1 MTNWRELHL
10 ALTFLTTVPL
20 PALSIEALSS
30 SRGATGRAFAWYPA
44 VGLLIGLLL
53 AGVAWLLAWTPLGAA
68 TQAGLLLLLWTGIT
82 GGLHLDGV
90 MDSCD
95 ALFAPVSVERRLAIL
110 KDVHAG
116 AFGVIGL
123 FFVLGL
129 KWALLADLLQR
140 SGALPALLLAPLW
153 GRWMLVWA
161 AQRFPYAR
169 SDDNLGSAMTAGLS
183 PRELW
188 IASIFALFVQAAL
201 IVWQPV
207 YFVVL
212 LAPLIG
218 LLLARWA
225 AGKLG
230 GGLTGDLYGF
240 LCEATEVLLLL
251 SLALLGGVKWL

>member
-1 MTNWRELHL
+1 MSWRELHL

-20 PALSIEALSS
+20 PDLPAEALSS
-30 SRGATGRAFAWYPA
+30 FRGSTGRAFAWYPL

-53 AGVAWLLAWTPLGAA
+53 AGGVWLLVWTPLGAA
-68 TQAGLLLLLWTGIT
+68 VQAGLLLLLWVGIT

-110 KDVHAG
+110 KDVHTG

-129 KWALLADLLQR
+129 KWALLADLVER
-140 SGALPALLLAPLW
+140 SAVWPALLLAPLW
-153 GRWMLVWA
+153 GRWILVWA

-169 SDDNLGSAMTAGLS
+169 TGKSLGGAMTAGLS
-183 PRELW
+183 RRELG
-188 IASIFALFVQAAL
+188 IATLFALLAQIGL
-201 IVWQPV
+201 GVWQPLL
-207 YFVVL
+207 FGVL
-212 LAPLIG
+212 FAPLAG

-240 LCEATEVLLLL
+240 LCETTEL
-251 SLALLGGVKWL
+251 LALLVLGLLGGIKWL

>member
-1 MTNWRELHL
+1 MREFHL

-20 PALSIEALSS
+20 PTKQTEAFTSAQ
-30 SRGATGRAFAWYPA
+30 ATGRAFAWYPF

-53 AGVAWLLAWTPLGAA
+53 AGMAWLLAWTPLAA
-68 TQAGLLLLLWTGIT
+68 PVQAGLLLLLWTGIS

-95 ALFAPVSVERRLAIL
+95 AIFAPVSVERRLAIL
-110 KDVHAG
+110 KDVYTG

-129 KWALLADLLQR
+129 KWALLADLWEQ

-169 SDDNLGSAMTAGLS
+169 AEGSLGSAMTAGLS
-183 PRELW
+183 TRELW
-188 IASIFALFVQAAL
+188 IASLCALLVQIGL
-201 IVWQPV
+201 GVWQPLL
-207 YFVVL
+207 FGVL
-212 LAPLIG
+212 LAPLTG
-218 LLLARWA
+218 LFLARWA

-240 LCEATEVLLLL
+240 LCETTELLVLL
-251 SLALLGGVKWL
+251 SLALLGAAKWL